1 MMTPLQLGALVILIV
16 LAALL
21 IWGGY
26 VMGRSDGLETG
37 LREGEDI
44 QRAASAKTIRELQ
57 ASLQFIRADH
67 TRLAQTCKRLEES
80 PQFGPTEQ
88 QTLVDIGELLRIAG
102 ETFSAFRTGKKL
114 ERDARSLREQALA
127 MAAQLYPGTEG
138 SKAAL
143 QTHSKRYAF
152 PSKEPA

>member
-1 MMTPLQLGALVILIV
+1 MMTPIQIGALVTLIV

-21 IWGGY
+21 LWGSY
-26 VMGRSDGLETG
+26 IMGRSDGVETG

-67 TRLAQTCKRLEES
+67 TRLAQTCKRLEAGS
-80 PQFGPTEQ
+80 LFGPGEHQ
-88 QTLVDIGELLRIAG
+88 ALIAISELLRIAAK
-102 ETFSAFRTGKKL
+102 TFSAFRTGKKL

-127 MAAQLYPGTEG
+127 MAG
-138 SKAAL
+138 SLSPAL
-143 QTHSKRYAF
+143 DDEHTDLQAHLRHALG
-152 PSKEPA
+152 PSKEAA